1 MGDPNNRSIQPI
13 YYLLICKIS
22 QSSLK
27 WESVQKPTKCG
38 TLNAHI
44 ANLREV
50 DVSINTRMLYGK
62 NKREIKNLKANID
75 S

>member
-1 MGDPNNRSIQPI
+1 VQ
-13 YYLLICKIS
+13 
-22 QSSLK
+22 
-27 WESVQKPTKCG
+27 ESTKYG
-38 TLNAHI
+38 TLNALI